1 MSALFAPPESR
12 ESSGMGSQREIER
25 VDDEWSVQLPL
36 NHKKK
41 TQVWEC
47 EEEEQFCTTTTTTNV
62 VQVDAEIVRQIQGRA
77 SITSRLVHVPTTSSP
92 PRPNHTEYFWPVW
105 TRLTRT
111 IYRRV
116 LHVRTSKCGWYPD
129 PIMYIVWSPYVK
141 GAYGCLG
148 RREHSN
154 REEVV
159 LVWPRKTL
167 KRFVAVTGGA
177 FHSGM
182 QQSMQTLVSL
192 STAATSWV
200 FSRCF
205 LAFGP
210 LRKCQLCCCSMVNN
224 IKWQCFSHRNKLQV
238 IKNDLLPVFSFLL
251 SPRTHLTNKQSERI
265 VWFFSQICAK
275 RNQNWGDK
283 ALKFAN

>member
-41 TQVWEC
+41 NTSMSVW
-47 EEEEQFCTTTTTTNV
+47 
-62 VQVDAEIVRQIQGRA
+62 RKRA
-77 SITSRLVHVPTTSSP
+77 IPHDDDDDNKCGSSWCRNCPSDPGESKHHILPRACSYHVIA

-159 LVWPRKTL
+159 LVRPRTTL
-167 KRFVAVTGGA
+167 KRFVCGGNRDL
-177 FHSGM
+177 
-182 QQSMQTLVSL
+182 TLDPTKPPGVPRKFEL
-192 STAATSWV
+192 MGFCNW
-200 FSRCF
+200 RCF
-205 LAFGP
+205 SFWDAAEHANSCFF
-210 LRKCQLCCCSMVNN
+210 KYCSN
-224 IKWQCFSHRNKLQV
+224 
-238 IKNDLLPVFSFLL
+238 
-251 SPRTHLTNKQSERI
+251 
-265 VWFFSQICAK
+265 
-275 RNQNWGDK
+275 
-283 ALKFAN
+283 

>member
-77 SITSRLVHVPTTSSP
+77 SITSRLVHVPTMSSP

-111 IYRRV
+111 IYRRE
-116 LHVRTSKCGWYPD
+116 LHVRTSKCGWYPY

-159 LVWPRKTL
+159 LVRPRTTL
-167 KRFVAVTGGA
+167 KRFVCGGNRDL
-177 FHSGM
+177 
-182 QQSMQTLVSL
+182 TLDPTKPPGVPRKFEL
-192 STAATSWV
+192 MGFCNW
-200 FSRCF
+200 RCF
-205 LAFGP
+205 SFWDAAEHANSCFF
-210 LRKCQLCCCSMVNN
+210 KYCSN
-224 IKWQCFSHRNKLQV
+224 
-238 IKNDLLPVFSFLL
+238 
-251 SPRTHLTNKQSERI
+251 
-265 VWFFSQICAK
+265 
-275 RNQNWGDK
+275 
-283 ALKFAN
+283 